1 MRLKEGSRITG
12 QEAVGGWGPTLLGR
26 VQEVPGIRDAG
37 VYGLQQSHEVLLAP
51 GQIYE

>member
-1 MRLKEGSRITG
+1 MRLKEGSRINV
-12 QEAVGGWGPTLLGR
+12 QEAIGGWGPTLLGC
-26 VQEVPGIRDAG
+26 VQEVLGIRDAG